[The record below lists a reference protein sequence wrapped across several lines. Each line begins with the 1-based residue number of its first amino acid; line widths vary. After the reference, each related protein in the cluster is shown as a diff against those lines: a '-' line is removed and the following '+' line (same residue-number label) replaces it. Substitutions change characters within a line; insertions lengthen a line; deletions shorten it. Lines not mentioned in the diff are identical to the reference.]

1 MRIEMIK
8 SPLNY
13 TGGKYK
19 LLPQILPYFPSNI
32 NTFVDMF
39 CGGLNV
45 SANVKCKKIIANDLD
60 EHVIGIYESLKEYD
74 IETIES
80 WIRTWL
86 KMYELSDSNE
96 EMYYKLRAHY
106 NDCIKLNK
114 NSILHDMNIMLFVLV
129 CHSFNNMI
137 RFNKKGDFN
146 VPFGKRTYNPNMR
159 KNLVDFYNA
168 IHNIDITFSSEDFR
182 KLDLQGLSKD
192 DFVYC
197 DPPYSITCA
206 AYNSGWDGKDDKDL
220 MDLLDKLHEDGIR
233 FALSN
238 VFSNKGK
245 VNKQLIKWSK
255 KYNVYHL
262 NASYSNC
269 SYHKNNVNKTDEVLI
284 TNY

>member
-1 MRIEMIK
+1 MIK

-45 SANVKCKKIIANDLD
+45 SANVKCKRIIANDLD
-60 EHVIGIYESLKEYD
+60 EHVIGIYESIKEHD

-96 EMYYKLRAHY
+96 EMYYKLRANY
-106 NDCIKLNK
+106 NDFIKFDK

-168 IHNIDITFSSEDFR
+168 IHNVDITFSSKDFR

-206 AYNSGWDGKDDKDL
+206 AYNSGWDSKDDKDL

-238 VFSNKGK
+238 VFSNKGR

-269 SYHKNNVNKTDEVLI
+269 SYHKSSINKTDEVLI

>member
-1 MRIEMIK
+1 MIK

-60 EHVIGIYESLKEYD
+60 EHVVGIYKSLKEYD

-80 WIRTWL
+80 WIGTWM

-159 KNLVDFYNA
+159 KNLVDFHNA
-168 IHNIDITFSSEDFR
+168 IHNIDITFSSKDFR

-206 AYNSGWDGKDDKDL
+206 AYNSGWDNKDDKEL